1 MNVAILITAR
11 LKSTRLPRK
20 VTKEIK
26 GRPMIGHMIDRLK
39 LAQKPERIILCT
51 STVEQDDPLVE
62 IAAHES
68 IECFRGDP
76 EDVLFRLTEAAEK
89 FEVDTILNCTADNPF
104 VDPEYIDRLLEL
116 HFNEGYDFTRSEGL
130 PLGTA
135 AYAVSRAAM
144 KSACALKVE
153 TNTEIWGPLF
163 TDTGRFRCGMLKVTD
178 PKVNWHD
185 LRLTVDT
192 PEDFAMVTKIFDEL
206 YQPGRIFSLA
216 EIVELCRR
224 RPDIVAINSGVQQ
237 RAGFAFTIKA
247 ADLHE

>member
-1 MNVAILITAR
+1 MNIAILITAR

-39 LAQKPERIILCT
+39 LAQKPEQIILCT
-51 STVEQDDPLVE
+51 STVNEDDPLVE

-76 EDVLFRLTEAAEK
+76 EDVLLRLTEAAEK
-89 FEVDTILNCTADNPF
+89 FAVDTILNCTADNPF
-104 VDPEYIDRLLEL
+104 VDPEYIDRLLDL
-116 HFNEGYDFTRSEGL
+116 HLTQGYDFTRSAGL

-144 KSACALKVE
+144 KTACALKVE

-163 TDTGRFRCGMLKVTD
+163 TDTGKFRCGMLTVTD
-178 PKVNWHD
+178 PKVNWPD

-192 PEDFAMVTKIFDEL
+192 PADFELVTKVFDEF
-206 YQPGRIFSLA
+206 YQPDRTFSLS
-216 EIVELCRR
+216 EIVALCRR
-224 RPDIVAINSGVQQ
+224 RPDLVAINSGVQQ
-237 RAGFAFTIKA
+237 RAGFSFTIKS
-247 ADLHE
+247 D